1 MWHRDSGR
9 QLRLPTGYSSVLL
22 RSPIPRARAPAGRG
36 RDDAMPIYTR
46 TGDDGDTGLFGNRR
60 VAKDHARIEAYGT
73 IDELNAFVGLLR
85 SERLDD
91 EFDRQLA
98 QVQNTLFDV
107 GADLATEGGRASL
120 VRVQP
125 AIAELERWIDASE
138 AQLPAL
144 RTFVLPGGSRHA
156 ALLHVLRTVA
166 RRAERLYWTLVREVG
181 DDAATAIPR
190 PIGVYL
196 NRLSDLFFS
205 WARRANLRAGVAD
218 VPWTRP

>member
-1 MWHRDSGR
+1 
-9 QLRLPTGYSSVLL
+9 
-22 RSPIPRARAPAGRG
+22 
-36 RDDAMPIYTR
+36 MPIYTR

-60 VAKDHARIEAYGT
+60 VAKDHPRIEAYGT

-85 SERLDD
+85 SERLDG
-91 EFDRQLA
+91 EFDRQLE
-98 QVQNTLFDV
+98 QVQNTLFDI

-120 VRVQP
+120 VRVGP
-125 AIAELERWIDASE
+125 AIAELERWIDNSE

-144 RTFVLPGGSRHA
+144 RTFVLPGGSRAA
-156 ALLHVLRTVA
+156 ALLHVMRTIA
-166 RRAERLYWTLVREVG
+166 RRAERLYWRLAREVG
-181 DDAATAIPR
+181 GDAGTAIPR

-205 WARRANLRAGVAD
+205 WARRANLHAGVAD